1 MNELNNLIEKKASK
15 DEVTH
20 VRVEI
25 TQKVNQT
32 LPPLKED
39 YDKLTEYQKKA
50 RISMDSTDL
59 LEAAAYQ
66 KLQEVMR
73 IKKVNEELL
82 EYLSSSLRYILHYS
96 KKNNIILPHIDKIKQ
111 IIDRAIATSAK
122 L

>member
-1 MNELNNLIEKKASK
+1 LNELNNLIEKKASK

-50 RISMDSTDL
+50 RISMDNTDL

>member
-50 RISMDSTDL
+50 RISMDNTDL